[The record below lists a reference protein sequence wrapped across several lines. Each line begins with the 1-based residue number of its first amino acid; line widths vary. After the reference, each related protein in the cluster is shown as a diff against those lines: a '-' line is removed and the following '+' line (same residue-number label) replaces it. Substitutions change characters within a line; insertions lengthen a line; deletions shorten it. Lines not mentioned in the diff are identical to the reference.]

1 MIMHRTRRISFS
13 TLQCLLLEFL
23 SDDYIV
29 TPIYEQNMDKLCL
42 NS

>member
-1 MIMHRTRRISFS
+1 MKTCIGFS
-13 TLQCLLLEFL
+13 TLKSPLLEFL

-29 TPIYEQNMDKLCL
+29 PLIYEQNMDKLCP